1 MWPESK
7 GETGALTA
15 QRYYNQSGEDL
26 FRNVDIAG
34 DQRVVP
40 LSRVCSDQS
49 KHTQG
54 LPETHLVCQQPTSP
68 YGPRRGTCLF

>member
-49 KHTQG
+49 KHT
-54 LPETHLVCQQPTSP
+54 
-68 YGPRRGTCLF
+68 